1 MKVILKEEVDNL
13 GTVGDV
19 VDVARGYARNFLLPQ
34 GLALEATAHN
44 IGSLD
49 KKRRLHAEKTAQDLE
64 AARVVADTLDGVVL
78 EFVMKAGET
87 GKLYGSVTNMDLA
100 GALADQAFD
109 IERKQILLREP
120 IKRLGRV
127 DVPIKLHRD
136 LTVSVTV
143 AVIGDGEPEVEI
155 PIEAE
160 AAPAPAEQ
168 PMTAESPKE

>member
-1 MKVILKEEVDNL
+1 
-13 GTVGDV
+13 
-19 VDVARGYARNFLLPQ
+19 
-34 GLALEATAHN
+34 
-44 IGSLD
+44 
-49 KKRRLHAEKTAQDLE
+49 
-64 AARVVADTLDGVVL
+64 
-78 EFVMKAGET
+78 
-87 GKLYGSVTNMDLA
+87 LYGSVTNMDLA

-143 AVIGDGEPEVEI
+143 AVIGEGEPEVEI